1 MMHFISEGNVELLME
16 RKTTMMRA
24 GMRLLLAGIFIY
36 GGWGA
41 MSKPGERPKMVAAAG
56 IPRPEQAVVF
66 NGALMVLA
74 GLLLCLGIAP
84 RIAAGLLVGSM
95 VPTTL
100 VGHPFWKEE
109 PGPGREQ
116 QLIQFLKNLGLI
128 GGLLMVVSEKQ
139 KVSV

>member
-1 MMHFISEGNVELLME
+1 MIRTGSH
-16 RKTTMMRA
+16 
-24 GMRLLLAGIFIY
+24 LLLSGIFII

-41 MSKPGERPKMVAAAG
+41 FSNPGGRPKKVAAAG
-56 IPRPEQAVVF
+56 IPQPEQAVVL

-84 RIAAGLLVGSM
+84 RVAATLLIGSM
-95 VPTTL
+95 IPTTI

-109 PGPGREQ
+109 SGPEREH

-128 GGLLMVVSEKQ
+128 GGLLMVLTEKDEPMA
-139 KVSV
+139 